1 MPRSEFVSSWN
12 SRAAQSAG
20 AGQLAHAA
28 ARVRNVSASRSDP
41 SNVRAVRSVARVAA
55 SPSGCS
61 SIVILGTGCQ
71 CVRRAD
77 DGMPWISI
85 TRVPRPAS
93 VRRNTPNPSRRYAAA
108 RQGDTAAGVAGSSS
122 IAASC
127 WMGPSPETASQP
139 PATRSAANGRLGFR
153 APRMVCLRDRFI
165 AALSAVRTR
174 LRAPPA
180 DGGSPAAKTP

>member
-1 MPRSEFVSSWN
+1 MLRSEFVSS
-12 SRAAQSAG
+12 SSDQATQGAG
-20 AGQLAHAA
+20 PGQLAHAA

-41 SNVRAVRSVARVAA
+41 SSVRAVRSVARIAA

-85 TRVPRPAS
+85 TRVPRSAS
-93 VRRNTPNPSRRYAAA
+93 VRRRTPNPSRRYAAA
-108 RQGDTAAGVAGSSS
+108 RQEDTAAGVAGSSS

-127 WMGPSPETASQP
+127 WMGPSPEAASQP
-139 PATRSAANGRLGFR
+139 PAARSAANGGPRFR
-153 APRMVCLRDRFI
+153 PLRMVCLRDRFI

-174 LRAPPA
+174 HRAPPA
-180 DGGSPAAKTP
+180 DGGSPAARTP